1 MAENPTM
8 PPLHVITDELYS
20 RDPGEFVARRDAW
33 AKQARTLKQR
43 ELAAQIKALRRPTVG
58 ASYLNRAV
66 RAPLPALLEF
76 LDLGEPMR
84 EAQAALSIA
93 ELGQFGARR
102 RQLED
107 QVITDLVA
115 LLRDADVHPSPTSLD
130 EVRHTLTAALAD
142 PAAEQAVRSGC
153 LARTLSY
160 AGFGPVNLDQA
171 LAADPGT
178 SAPRDRS
185 HLSVVPD
192 PAPDVQTPDSSDTEV
207 LGTDT
212 AQTDASETAE
222 LRRREL
228 AARAL
233 AEAQQAHRSAERA
246 HDRLTRSLERAATAR
261 TRAQKAREEAAS
273 RRAEAQAELEA
284 ARAALASAQERL
296 ERADA
301 ALDDAETTLASL
313 EADRDESAHHLQQAA
328 DLVAEAARSHD
339 LDPGS

>member
-160 AGFGPVNLDQA
+160 AGFGPVDLDQA

-192 PAPDVQTPDSSDTEV
+192 TAPDEQTPASSDAESTVTQAAE
-207 LGTDT
+207 
-212 AQTDASETAE
+212 ASETAE
-222 LRRREL
+222 RRRRER

-328 DLVAEAARSHD
+328 DLLAEAARSHD